1 MGRLL
6 EVVAAGLD
14 PYHEGAE
21 RHANLLRVA
30 RQLYRFTYP
39 FWIVEYRRVQSW
51 CYALGVLIALRPTRI
66 TKRLSLSQSAN
77 LRLWVSY
84 VCVGLAA
91 LSIPISAFD
100 VLRPQFYDLA
110 NRIQIL

>member
-6 EVVAAGLD
+6 EVVAAGLH
-14 PYHEGAE
+14 PYHEGAD
-21 RHANLLRVA
+21 RQANLLRVA

-51 CYALGVLIALRPTRI
+51 RYALGVFLALRPTQI
-66 TKRLSLSQSAN
+66 TKGLSLSRYAN

-84 VCVGLAA
+84 MCTGLAA
-91 LSIPISAFD
+91 LSIPINAFD
-100 VLRPQFYDLA
+100 VLRPHFYGLA
-110 NRIQIL
+110 KRIQIL